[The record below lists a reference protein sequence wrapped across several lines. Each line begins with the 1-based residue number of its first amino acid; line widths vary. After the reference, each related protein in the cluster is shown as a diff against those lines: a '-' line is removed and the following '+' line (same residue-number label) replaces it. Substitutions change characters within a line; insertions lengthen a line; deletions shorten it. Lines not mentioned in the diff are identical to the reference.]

1 MSNIHY
7 IHDSLTSES
16 KNITINYRGQEDIA
30 EFEKLFKESRNYGLE
45 QKYLINDTITTDRV
59 YKELCNSLYGVKSLR
74 FGIKKVIFN
83 NPATIIIWND
93 GTKTISKIS
102 QNDIYSKEYGFML
115 CVLKHILGPKTKR
128 FIKHYCAENTSNIM
142 KGGEA
147 K

>member
-1 MSNIHY
+1 MPDDFYNSFISEKKY
-7 IHDSLTSES
+7 I
-16 KNITINYRGQEDIA
+16 IT
-30 EFEKLFKESRNYGLE
+30 NYGQDVEPEMTNDVLE
-45 QKYLINDTITTDRV
+45 QKYLINDDITTSIRF
-59 YKELCNSLYGVKSLR
+59 GIKS

-102 QNDIYSKEYGFML
+102 GNDIYSKEYGFML
-115 CVLKHILGPKTKR
+115 CILKHILGPKTKR